1 MIVAQAVRLSHS
13 IMTFAALQTQLYCVE
28 IRLRAYKVRGSVARS
43 LMTTLEP
50 LTMPP
55 ESLHQAL
62 KTLLDSHK
70 VLYEQILHHT
80 DGVTPRP
87 PSPVVS
93 GRQAV
98 AEDVIS
104 LANSVDGTVSSMSRS
119 VTPPIET
126 RSKSDA
132 DQFVTAPRNAK
143 FFFEDHHIQV
153 MVRASRTTMRLAV
166 LTNVPVRSRES
177 CSKYTDISSSMN
189 RTRPDV

>member
-13 IMTFAALQTQLYCVE
+13 IITSAALQTQLYCVE
-28 IRLRAYKVRGSVARS
+28 IRPGAYKDRGSPARP
-43 LMTTLEP
+43 LMTILKP
-50 LTMPP
+50 FTMPP

-70 VLYEQILHHT
+70 VLYEQMLHHT
-80 DGVTPRP
+80 DGATPRP

-93 GRQAV
+93 GRQTV

-119 VTPPIET
+119 VTPPIE
-126 RSKSDA
+126 SPSNSDTDPFA
-132 DQFVTAPRNAK
+132 TAPRNAK

-153 MVRASRTTMRLAV
+153 MVRASRTTICLAV
-166 LTNVPVRSRES
+166 LT
-177 CSKYTDISSSMN
+177 
-189 RTRPDV
+189 DVCPPG

>member
-1 MIVAQAVRLSHS
+1 MVVAQAVRLSHS
-13 IMTFAALQTQLYCVE
+13 TMTFAALQTQLYCVE

-43 LMTTLEP
+43 LMTILEP

-70 VLYEQILHHT
+70 VLYEQMLHHT

-104 LANSVDGTVSSMSRS
+104 LANSVNGTVSSTSRS
-119 VTPPIET
+119 VTPPIEIPSNGDT
-126 RSKSDA
+126 DPFA
-132 DQFVTAPRNAK
+132 TTPRNAK

-153 MVRASRTTMRLAV
+153 MVRASRTTICLAV
-166 LTNVPVRSRES
+166 LTDVCPPGRGRVVPN
-177 CSKYTDISSSMN
+177 TW
-189 RTRPDV
+189 THLPA